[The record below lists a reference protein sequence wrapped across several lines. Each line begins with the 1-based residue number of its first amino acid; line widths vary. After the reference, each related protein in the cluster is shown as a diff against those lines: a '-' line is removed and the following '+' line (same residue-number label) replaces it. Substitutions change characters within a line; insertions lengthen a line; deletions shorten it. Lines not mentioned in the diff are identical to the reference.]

1 MDLRKLKTLIDLVQ
15 NSGIS
20 ELEISEGEE
29 RIRISKHFT
38 AAPGTTMVNM
48 PMPAAAP
55 APATAAPA
63 PTPTAPAAPVQF
75 EGHVMKAPMVGTFY
89 RSSSPDASPFAEVG
103 QTVKAGDTLCVIEAM
118 KLMNEIEADISGVI
132 KAIQV
137 ENGQAV
143 EYGQPMFVIG

>member
-29 RIRISKHFT
+29 KIRIAKHLTVAPATTMVSMPT
-38 AAPGTTMVNM
+38 AAPVAVAAG
-48 PMPAAAP
+48 PAPAAAEP
-55 APATAAPA
+55 APF
-63 PTPTAPAAPVQF
+63 QI

-89 RSSSPDASPFAEVG
+89 RSSGPDAAPFVEVG
-103 QTVKAGDTLCVIEAM
+103 KTVKAGDTLCIIEAM
-118 KLMNEIEADISGVI
+118 KLMNEIEADVSGVI

>member
-20 ELEISEGEE
+20 ELEISEGDEK
-29 RIRISKHFT
+29 IRIAKQFT
-38 AAPGTTMVNM
+38 ATPAATVVSMPVATTAPAAVPPAPTPGA
-48 PMPAAAP
+48 AAAP
-55 APATAAPA
+55 AQA
-63 PTPTAPAAPVQF
+63 

-89 RSSSPDASPFAEVG
+89 RAGAPDAAPFVEIG
-103 QTVKAGDTLCVIEAM
+103 QAVKEGDTLCVIEAM

-132 KAIQV
+132 KAIMV

-143 EYGQPMFVIG
+143 EFGQPMFVIG